1 MKSNTLEQRAVRFR
15 IVRTYFKNVYS
26 TKLEKLDI
34 NEFIDKSG
42 ISKLNHEE
50 VSYLSRTIQKVMRL
64 KQAQKHLKSLPI
76 FLKKC
81 LGPDGFTAE
90 FYQPL
95 KEVKA
100 VLLKFHKTEE
110 PFESKSVLLSTKR
123 ERYKYNKSPS

>member
-1 MKSNTLEQRAVRFR
+1 MFHLVKRNTQINKITKLEMKSNTLEQRAVRFR

-64 KQAQKHLKSLPI
+64 KQA
-76 FLKKC
+76 
-81 LGPDGFTAE
+81 
-90 FYQPL
+90 
-95 KEVKA
+95 
-100 VLLKFHKTEE
+100 
-110 PFESKSVLLSTKR
+110 
-123 ERYKYNKSPS
+123 